1 MQASLRWMILQALRK
16 SYEFP
21 EYTPGQLHS
30 VDPLIDEEFAAVT
43 KELILLEA
51 IDPSWF
57 ASLWTLQEAF
67 LRSDM
72 LFVNRNWELFTVDGN
87 LSASLDALLCLVMS
101 CMNLQ
106 TSPKPVAWLV
116 DLLLSTSMIALKRQH
131 PVSILSTGCAR
142 YCKHS
147 RTEAIMSVLG
157 ATNWHKEVLK

>member
-1 MQASLRWMILQALRK
+1 
-16 SYEFP
+16 
-21 EYTPGQLHS
+21 
-30 VDPLIDEEFAAVT
+30 
-43 KELILLEA
+43 
-51 IDPSWF
+51 
-57 ASLWTLQEAF
+57 
-67 LRSDM
+67 M

-116 DLLLSTSMIALKRQH
+116 DLLMSTSMIALKRQH

-157 ATNWHKEVLK
+157 ATNWHKEVLKQGSSGSDAESLTLGRYEYSFLKERRDRGGFVF